1 MMPKTR
7 GEGQH
12 LVLEGAAYDNFINA
26 VRSKS
31 SQKFYLVGLKKFM
44 TYNRIQKVSDMLVWD
59 QRLIEA
65 KIISWLVNMHDK
77 EYLTYITIQSYLSAV
92 MTFYKMN
99 DIEPR
104 RHKINCMAR
113 SGGACNWR

>member
-31 SQKFYLVGLKKFM
+31 SQNFYLVELKKFM
-44 TYNRIQKVSDMLVWD
+44 AYNRIMG
-59 QRLIEA
+59 
-65 KIISWLVNMHDK
+65 
-77 EYLTYITIQSYLSAV
+77 SADDRIKHNPIA
-92 MTFYKMN
+92 FKY
-99 DIEPR
+99 
-104 RHKINCMAR
+104 AR
-113 SGGACNWR
+113 